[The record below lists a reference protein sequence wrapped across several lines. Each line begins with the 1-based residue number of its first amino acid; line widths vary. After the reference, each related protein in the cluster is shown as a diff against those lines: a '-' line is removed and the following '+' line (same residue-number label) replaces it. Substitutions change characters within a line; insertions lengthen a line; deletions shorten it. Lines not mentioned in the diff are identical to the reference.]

1 MPRVKDARIRPLKL
15 GPPKLAWP
23 LGEPLQH
30 RSKLRFR
37 QPRAHHA
44 RTAVGKD
51 IERELKKLLEALK
64 AEGPME
70 TTIEE
75 MKATGVRKA
84 VLANEPGSADNPP
97 PLLHPNKAG
106 IYRERTDNPYKALND
121 EVGRSAAAEIIRTL
135 IEEIVV
141 APQTRT
147 VSVELRSSVG
157 NGYW

>member
-1 MPRVKDARIRPLKL
+1 MPRVKDAKIRPLKL

-23 LGEPLQH
+23 LGEPLQR
-30 RSKLRFR
+30 RSKLRLR
-37 QPRAHHA
+37 QPWAHQA
-44 RTAVGKD
+44 RTAVEKD
-51 IERELKKLLEALK
+51 IEHELKKLIEAL
-64 AEGPME
+64 
-70 TTIEE
+70 
-75 MKATGVRKA
+75 KA

-97 PLLHPNKAG
+97 PLHPNMAG
-106 IYRERTDNPYKALND
+106 IYRERADNPYKALND

-147 VSVELRSSVG
+147 MSVELRSSVR